1 MATYTYK
8 NIVEWRSG
16 HLGHTKM
23 DNGVD
28 LDFSAPPSLHGMP
41 GVLTPED
48 AFMAAVNTC
57 YHMMF
62 IWACERFKVDLVSYS
77 CEATGKVVEF
87 IDKTSIFKEVLL
99 KPTIVVKNTTK
110 GKVENLLKA
119 AKKFSLVA
127 ESIKADFKMEPQ
139 VRVLE

>member
-1 MATYTYK
+1 MSTYTYK
-8 NIVEWRSG
+8 NIVEWRGG

-23 DNGVD
+23 DNGVE
-28 LDFSAPPSLHGMP
+28 LDFSAPPSLYGIA

-77 CEATGKVVEF
+77 CEATGMVAEF

-99 KPTIVVKNTTK
+99 KPTIVVKNTTRQ
-110 GKVENLLKA
+110 KVENLLKA
-119 AKKFSLVA
+119 ARKFSLVA
-127 ESIKADFKMEPQ
+127 ESIKADFRMEPQ
-139 VRVLE
+139 IKVLE